1 MNSSSHNGFNPSFS
15 VTTRLARCA
24 AFLLLA
30 LLVFL
35 PVAHAQTTAT
45 ITGTVLDTS
54 GAVIPNAQVT
64 LTNEASADV
73 RVVASNGD
81 GNFVFPSLIPGS
93 YTVTVELKGFKTSK
107 QTGIA
112 VHAGDNIKVPNFALE
127 VGDSA
132 TSVTVVENTQIIP
145 VDNGSR
151 AAVLDSQDIDNLAL
165 ESRNI
170 SELLKVLPGVTVIP
184 SATGNNGLSGSLLAV
199 STGQSAVGNTLAFNG
214 VPNRGGTSQLADGV
228 DINDPGCNCNSIA
241 TINPDMT
248 QEVTVQTSNF
258 GADVSHGPVI
268 VNTISKSGGAD
279 YHGEGYIFARNDA
292 LNANDW
298 QSDHQGIA
306 KGDASYYYPGGNVGG
321 PIPFTHK
328 KLLGWFGYEHYL
340 QNQGNANVLT
350 SYIPTPAMAGGNF
363 SASGAGNAALCPGGF
378 TATATNYCNNLQ
390 GMYLPNGAQIGVTPG
405 YPVGIIPAGFLDPGA
420 AALASIWPAANADP
434 ATTPGNYNYYE
445 PIDNIHNGYTYPPA
459 WITTTAIRPS
469 STSRSSTEMTVRWC
483 RATALTF
490 IGRRATPSPSQE
502 EDFPPTSTTKSV
514 AGHFVHI
521 FNSTT
526 TNELI
531 ATGDT
536 AISPSV
542 RRHLNDLQD
551 HAWAIRTARFTAAS
565 LLDSVV

>member
-1 MNSSSHNGFNPSFS
+1 MNSSSHNVFNPSNS

-24 AFLLLA
+24 AFVLLA

-107 QTGIA
+107 QTGVV

-127 VGDSA
+127 VGDSS

-145 VDNGSR
+145 VDNGER
-151 AAVLDSQDIDNLAL
+151 AAVLDSQDIENLAL
-165 ESRNI
+165 ETRNI
-170 SELLKVLPGVTVIP
+170 SELLKVLPGVTVAP
-184 SATGNNGLSGSLLAV
+184 NSTSNSGVGAALLAV
-199 STGQSAVGNTLAFNG
+199 STGQSAVGNNLSFNG

-228 DINDPGCNCNSIA
+228 DINDPGCNCNAIA

-298 QSDHQGIA
+298 QSDHQGLP
-306 KGDASYYYPGGNVGG
+306 KGDASYYYPGGNIGG
-321 PIPFTHK
+321 PVPFTHK
-328 KLLGWFGYEHYL
+328 KVLGWFGYEHYL
-340 QNQGNANVLT
+340 QNQGNANVLH
-350 SYIPTPAMAGGNF
+350 SYIPSAGMAAGNF
-363 SASGAGNAALCPGGF
+363 TAAGTGNAALCPSGF
-378 TATATNYCNNLQ
+378 SATSTNWCNNLQ
-390 GMYLPNGAQIGVTPG
+390 GFGLSNGATIGVTPG
-405 YPVGIIPAGFLDPGA
+405 YPVGIIPSSFLDPGA
-420 AALASIWPAANADP
+420 AALA
-434 ATTPGNYNYYE
+434 
-445 PIDNIHNGYTYPPA
+445 
-459 WITTTAIRPS
+459 
-469 STSRSSTEMTVRWC
+469 
-483 RATALTF
+483 
-490 IGRRATPSPSQE
+490 
-502 EDFPPTSTTKSV
+502 
-514 AGHFVHI
+514 
-521 FNSTT
+521 
-526 TNELI
+526 
-531 ATGDT
+531 
-536 AISPSV
+536 
-542 RRHLNDLQD
+542 
-551 HAWAIRTARFTAAS
+551 
-565 LLDSVV
+565 